1 MYTLSEAL
9 ALSVLCNIRATD
21 HIEATK
27 VYHHNMAA
35 EIEVSEQDRYKWST
49 RGKYP
54 AYKQTVPPFVSNNI
68 PSGGWLSAGVRS
80 GLGCKTAPNCGS
92 YAFYASLCTDGG

>member
-21 HIEATK
+21 HVEPKK
-27 VYHHNMAA
+27 VYHNVAA
-35 EIEVSEQDRYKWST
+35 EIEVSKQNRSKWST

-68 PSGGWLSAGVRS
+68 PSGRGGCPPGS
-80 GLGCKTAPNCGS
+80 GRV
-92 YAFYASLCTDGG
+92 